1 MAYETTQELLKKIS
15 TKPEDD
21 SAYTQFYRGFL
32 AGASAEIAGGLF
44 YVPTDTIAQR
54 LQIQSITGFCHNKR
68 LYDGPIDVIRKTFK
82 SDGLIGFY
90 RGYFAYISAYAP
102 GAAVQWG
109 CYEMCKRFVF
119 NGITYLESQTPMPI
133 IPYGKET
140 LVNIGS
146 AGFASTLATIFN
158 NPLEIMRIRTQLLES
173 KSRCDNVDIRGG
185 YLRLGAKILR
195 EEGWRAFYR
204 GVKVRLIVMVP
215 SAMVA
220 LSGYE
225 TVKVWSTDNKV

>member
-1 MAYETTQELLKKIS
+1 M
-15 TKPEDD
+15 
-21 SAYTQFYRGFL
+21 
-32 AGASAEIAGGLF
+32 
-44 YVPTDTIAQR
+44 
-54 LQIQSITGFCHNKR
+54 
-68 LYDGPIDVIRKTFK
+68 
-82 SDGLIGFY
+82 
-90 RGYFAYISAYAP
+90 
-102 GAAVQWG
+102 
-109 CYEMCKRFVF
+109 
-119 NGITYLESQTPMPI
+119 
-133 IPYGKET
+133 
-140 LVNIGS
+140 
-146 AGFASTLATIFN
+146 
-158 NPLEIMRIRTQLLES
+158 ES